1 MMTEAEVSVQDRQ
14 TDLTDSLGVD
24 FTESQALEGSK
35 NSEGPFAESSI
46 PPIGFS
52 LMASLGGNAT
62 RKKDFDEG
70 LPHLK
75 LVLLPDKA
83 KKSSQIQCTLTFH
96 PFQRSLQGIFIS
108 VHTVPKL
115 RDQRAMD
122 KCDQLVQIVNLLMWN
137 SESPLSASF
146 I

>member
-1 MMTEAEVSVQDRQ
+1 
-14 TDLTDSLGVD
+14 
-24 FTESQALEGSK
+24 
-35 NSEGPFAESSI
+35 
-46 PPIGFS
+46 
-52 LMASLGGNAT
+52 MASLGENAT

-83 KKSSQIQCTLTFH
+83 KKSSKIQCTLTFH

>member
-1 MMTEAEVSVQDRQ
+1 MTTEAEVSVQDRQ

-75 LVLLPDKA
+75 SFCYP
-83 KKSSQIQCTLTFH
+83 I
-96 PFQRSLQGIFIS
+96 
-108 VHTVPKL
+108 KL
-115 RDQRAMD
+115 RKAQKFNA
-122 KCDQLVQIVNLLMWN
+122 L
-137 SESPLSASF
+137 
-146 I
+146 